1 MTQSSSVREA
11 LRSSGS
17 FRNSPWLRLG
27 EWEVGLR
34 GAFLFR
40 GLNPTLRSSSRL
52 VRPPYPASTQR

>member
-40 GLNPTLRSSSRL
+40 GLNC
-52 VRPPYPASTQR
+52 VWQ